1 MWEKIKKVFMWIG
14 GAVAAVAAFLFLRG
28 GFGRRVDD
36 SDGVL
41 SDLKADNERKRQ
53 LDERQRELAEEQ
65 RDNTERQRE
74 IVERQ
79 REAVSKERELN
90 ERERK
95 LNEEERGA
103 LERLGK
109 VIESVEARRN
119 TKNS

>member
-1 MWEKIKKVFMWIG
+1 MWDKIKKVFMWIG
-14 GAVAAVAAFLFLRG
+14 GIVTGVFAVLFLRG

-36 SDGVL
+36 SDAVI
-41 SDLKADNERKRQ
+41 SDLKGDNERKRQ

-119 TKNS
+119 S